1 MTMTATNYDDA
12 TFAREAQPV
21 PAVPAAPPKRRRRAL
36 MLSVPVLILAA
47 VGAVWLTGG
56 RYQTTENANLKQAR
70 IAIASDVAG
79 RVVEV
84 DVADSQRV
92 KAGDVLF
99 RVDDQPYRLAVA
111 QAEAAL
117 ASARLQVEQ
126 MKVAYRE
133 AETRAKLAAETLAY
147 QSGELA
153 RQRTLSDKGVAAV
166 SAMDDAR
173 HLERLAEEEN
183 IAARQ
188 GVDKALAALGGE
200 PDAPVDSHPAVR
212 SAMVALEEAKYNL
225 GLTTVTAPADGIVY
239 QAASFRPGQY
249 VTSGTALFA
258 LVETGQVWVD
268 ANFKETQLT
277 NIREGQEAEI
287 VFDPLPGR
295 TFRARVEA
303 IGAGTGAE
311 FSLLPAQNATGN
323 WVKVTQRL
331 PVRLALEDMPDLPML
346 ASGVSAEV
354 RVDTGKGN
362 SVWDLLTA
370 RAGTR

>member
-1 MTMTATNYDDA
+1 MTATNHDDA

-70 IAIASDVAG
+70 VAIASDVAG